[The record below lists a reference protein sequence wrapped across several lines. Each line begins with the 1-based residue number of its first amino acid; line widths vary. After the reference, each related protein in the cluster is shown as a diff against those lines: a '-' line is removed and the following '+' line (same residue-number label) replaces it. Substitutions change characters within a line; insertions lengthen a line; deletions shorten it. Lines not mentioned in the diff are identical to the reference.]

1 MNVRKAKRG
10 VIWTVSYLGKRIELR
25 RDTPEAKS
33 AASDCGYKRCVSR
46 IRGQRPRL
54 QFESKKF
61 VTVLY
66 FIVSIISMRALAR
79 AFLQGTRKESQTR
92 RCETYLWISKL
103 RLKLGDFAGCAAGR
117 QDCGCG

>member
-1 MNVRKAKRG
+1 MNLRKAKRG
-10 VIWTVSYLGKRIELR
+10 VIWTVSYLEKRR
-25 RDTPEAKS
+25 PDRV
-33 AASDCGYKRCVSR
+33 AAGHSEWKIRGPRPRYKRCVFR

-79 AFLQGTRKESQTR
+79 AFLQWTRKESQIR
-92 RCETYLWISKL
+92 RC
-103 RLKLGDFAGCAAGR
+103 
-117 QDCGCG
+117 